1 MIYIAAPLFNPSER
15 ALNAHLR
22 SIIPYPTY
30 LPQEDGGLLTNL
42 LESGIAFEAAVRTV
56 FQNDLK
62 ALERCDVMVAVLDGP
77 HVDSGVAFEIGYFHA
92 LNKPI
97 VGFHTDRRSELPTG
111 LNPML
116 LGSISVIATTENE
129 LVVTLNQ
136 IQLET

>member
-15 ALNAHLR
+15 ALNTRLR

-30 LPQEDGGLLTNL
+30 LPQEDGGLLTDL
-42 LESGIAFEAAVRTV
+42 LATGGDFQSAVRTV

-62 ALERCDVMVAVLDGP
+62 ALNRCDTMVAVLDGP
-77 HVDSGVAFEIGYFHA
+77 HVDSGVAFEIGHFHA

-116 LGSISVIATTENE
+116 VGSISVIATSESE
-129 LVVTLNQ
+129 LIAALKQ
-136 IQLET
+136 IRK